1 MEIWERRQHGDS
13 LVGPQLHYQRVRSN
27 KGVPV
32 LEAPEKEHC
41 RGQVGSKPTQLSNH
55 PGFSGT
61 EPPLLPTS
69 WFSSVWPDSG
79 HAQDLGTWL
88 LFNCPGQL

>member
-1 MEIWERRQHGDS
+1 MEIWERSQYGDC
-13 LVGPQLHYQRVRSN
+13 LVGPQLHSRRVRSN
-27 KGVPV
+27 QGVPV

-41 RGQVGSKPTQLSNH
+41 RGQAGSRPTQLSNH

-61 EPPLLPTS
+61 EPPPLPTA
-69 WFSSVWPDSG
+69 WFPVCG
-79 HAQDLGTWL
+79 CAQDLGTWL